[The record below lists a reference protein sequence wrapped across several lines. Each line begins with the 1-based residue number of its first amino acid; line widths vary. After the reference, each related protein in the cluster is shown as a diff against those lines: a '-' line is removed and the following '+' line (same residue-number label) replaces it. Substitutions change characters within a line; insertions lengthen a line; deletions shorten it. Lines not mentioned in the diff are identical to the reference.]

1 MVAYQT
7 FALGWPS
14 ARAPIST
21 VSAMASISDPKS
33 PKKSLAGRTSLITV
47 VAIAGVAFAGTA
59 AIAANIGILNAADD
73 GEIGTLSAAD
83 DLLPPAS
90 VPNEQIIEV
99 VIDEPTTTPPMTTV
113 PEPEPNEHSQDF
125 AIDVA
130 GTVALAKTE
139 NGLHIDDVVV
149 SDGWTWTS
157 SQQNPTMLTVTFTNG
172 GRTFVFTASLSMDG
186 SIIAD
191 VTEPIVVM
199 GDAPAAAASSGPAA
213 APSNEPATNDSD
225 SHFEDDHDDH
235 DDHDEYEDDEGH
247 EEDERDEPEEEEEH
261 EGADDDD

>member
-1 MVAYQT
+1 MIAYQT
-7 FALGWPS
+7 FALSWPS
-14 ARAPIST
+14 TRAPIST
-21 VSAMASISDPKS
+21 VSAMASTSDPKS

-47 VAIAGVAFAGTA
+47 AAIAGVAFAGTA

-73 GEIGTLSAAD
+73 GQIGTLSAAD
-83 DLLPPAS
+83 DLVPPVS
-90 VPNEQIIEV
+90 VPAEQIIEV
-99 VIDEPTTTPPMTTV
+99 VIDEPTTTTRVTAV
-113 PEPEPNEHSQDF
+113 PEPEPDEHRQDF
-125 AIDVA
+125 AVDVA
-130 GTVALAKTE
+130 GTLALATTE

-157 SQQNPTMLTVTFTNG
+157 SQENPTMLTVTFTNG

-199 GDAPAAAASSGPAA
+199 GDAPAAAASPGPAA
-213 APSNEPATNDSD
+213 AQSNTTSTNDSD
-225 SHFEDDHDDH
+225 SHFEDDYDD
-235 DDHDEYEDDEGH
+235 DEYEDHDEYEDDEDH
-247 EEDERDEPEEEEEH
+247 EEDERDEEEEH